1 MRMKIKSLSI
11 TAPTARISP
20 RQWIQND
27 PQVRMQRTANGYLA
41 TASVQ
46 QSNPQIATGWHQAES
61 NDHHLYAID
70 AAGSIENWRLLLKEL
85 STLVG
90 NQGTTAIF
98 LSSVNPLST
107 QYPGLATL
115 AQHQHWPEQLA
126 ILQYTLQQLPR
137 RSAARAQQSLWWRGS
152 QLLTK
157 LLGESLCR
165 RLLQQVALQSLNR
178 HG

>member
-20 RQWIQND
+20 RQWMQTD
-27 PQVRMQRTANGYLA
+27 QQVRMPRTANGRYLA

-46 QSNPQIATGWHQAES
+46 QSNPHVATGWHQAENS
-61 NDHHLYAID
+61 APHLFAIN
-70 AAGSIENWRLLLKEL
+70 AAGSIENWRLLLKQL

-90 NQGTTAIF
+90 NQGSTAIF

-115 AQHQHWPEQLA
+115 A
-126 ILQYTLQQLPR
+126 
-137 RSAARAQQSLWWRGS
+137 
-152 QLLTK
+152 
-157 LLGESLCR
+157 
-165 RLLQQVALQSLNR
+165 
-178 HG
+178 